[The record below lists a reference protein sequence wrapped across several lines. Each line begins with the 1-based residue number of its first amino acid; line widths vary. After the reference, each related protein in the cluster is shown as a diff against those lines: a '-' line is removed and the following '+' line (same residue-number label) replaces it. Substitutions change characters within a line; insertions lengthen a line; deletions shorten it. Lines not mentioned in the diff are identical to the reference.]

1 MVDEAEAIAF
11 LLFKL
16 REVEKVNNM
25 QEEEIAKLKR
35 EMDALFTKMTEDYE
49 QSAKVAQEKLRL
61 GREKEK
67 KRRNSLDSIQKEE
80 RANTHVRTEKRKEE
94 LRLEQIKWEER
105 KARQLPE

>member
-11 LLFKL
+11 LLIKL
-16 REVEKVNNM
+16 REVEKVNNRK
-25 QEEEIAKLKR
+25 EEEIAKLKR

-80 RANTHVRTEKRKEE
+80 RAKTHVRTEKRKEK

>member
-16 REVEKVNNM
+16 HEVEKVNNR

-35 EMDALFTKMTEDYE
+35 EKDALFTKMTENFE
-49 QSAKVAQEKLRL
+49 KSAKEAQEKLKL
-61 GREKEK
+61 GREKK
-67 KRRNSLDSIQKEE
+67 KERRDSLDSIQKEE
-80 RANTHVRTEKRKEE
+80 RAQINVRTEKRKEE

-105 KARQLPE
+105 KAGQLPE